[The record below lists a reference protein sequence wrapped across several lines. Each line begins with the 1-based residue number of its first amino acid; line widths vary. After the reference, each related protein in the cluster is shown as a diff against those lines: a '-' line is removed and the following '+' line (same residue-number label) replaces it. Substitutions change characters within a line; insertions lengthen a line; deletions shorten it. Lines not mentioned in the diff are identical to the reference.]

1 MPPMENDHDLK
12 PMTVGDWMVTLLI
25 LALPLVNII
34 MLLVWAFSST
44 GNVSRRN
51 YCRASLLWFL
61 IMMALSVIVF
71 IILAALGILAGEF
84 R

>member
-1 MPPMENDHDLK
+1 MENDHDLK